1 VELRVSDPRD
11 RLKDDGPGTG
21 LASDQP
27 EAALRAAAD
36 RFMEIV
42 TGLASARL
50 LEREGAK
57 LPQAFYDKL
66 TADVLSNEAIE
77 KIAADGFEGCV
88 RALAALG
95 AKDVSIFECRAS
107 DMELDP

>member
-1 VELRVSDPRD
+1 MSDPHD
-11 RLKDDGPGTG
+11 RLAGDGPGMG
-21 LASDQP
+21 LARDQP

-36 RFMEIV
+36 RFMQIV
-42 TGLASARL
+42 SGFSAARILA
-50 LEREGAK
+50 REGAK
-57 LPQAFYDKL
+57 MSQLFYDEL
-66 TADVLSNEAIE
+66 AANLLSKEDME

-95 AKDVSIFECRAS
+95 AKDVSIFECKAS